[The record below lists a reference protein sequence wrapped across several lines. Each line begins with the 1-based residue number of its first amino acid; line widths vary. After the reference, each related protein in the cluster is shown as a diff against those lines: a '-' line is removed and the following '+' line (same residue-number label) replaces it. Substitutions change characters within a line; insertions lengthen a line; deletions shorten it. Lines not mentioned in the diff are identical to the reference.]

1 MELQPGDWVRT
12 ETGLRG
18 RVIHLSRLTAF
29 VELHLDGGVEILPFL
44 LSELTKTDPP
54 EAPQRDSQN

>member
-1 MELQPGDWVRT
+1 
-12 ETGLRG
+12 
-18 RVIHLSRLTAF
+18 